1 MSALFLIIA
10 LVATHDA
17 GAPSPSRDP
26 APRTDDGGG
35 RGGLT
40 DGRAPAAR
48 SADSRQPPAS
58 PRESGERTAVDR
70 SPPLST
76 SVPVQEPATPA
87 TGTGREREARADSSN
102 GQSDA
107 IGEALLEQSRLQT
120 RALQQI
126 AAQQQA
132 SEDARNAELQARA
145 QRGLQVDSA
154 RGSITSTVN
163 SLQTT
168 GDWDPDALQSTRLS
182 LQQTA
187 AAASAAGSP
196 VEASRAAEAARLI
209 RAAQAELAHRNS
221 QQAQY
226 YLMQANELLHGG

>member
-1 MSALFLIIA
+1 MTALFLVTA
-10 LVATHDA
+10 LIATHDG
-17 GAPSPSRDP
+17 GAPPPSRDP
-26 APRTDDGGG
+26 AARSEEAGG
-35 RGGLT
+35 RTRAT
-40 DGRAPAAR
+40 DVRAPAAR
-48 SADSRQPPAS
+48 TADSRQAPAS
-58 PRESGERTAVDR
+58 PQAGERRAAGDI
-70 SPPLST
+70 SPPST
-76 SVPVQEPATPA
+76 SLPQEQPASTDA
-87 TGTGREREARADSSN
+87 TVRAKEVRAHASN
-102 GQSDA
+102 DQGDP

-132 SEDARNAELQARA
+132 ADEVRQSEQQART

-168 GDWDPDALQSTRLS
+168 GDWDADALQSTRLS

-196 VEASRAAEAARLI
+196 TEASRAADAARLI
-209 RAAQAELAHRNS
+209 RAAQEALAERNS

-226 YLMQANELLHGG
+226 YLLQANELLHGG